1 MGTLVTTLLS
11 LLFTTC
17 SDPGV
22 VPRPLPYSNTQANN
36 FDELGLPT
44 GARNVSLQS
53 SNTSG
58 GKKSGSKKKKKQ
70 IIDIDVEGEGDEDL
84 EESLTG

>member
-36 FDELGLPT
+36 FDELGLPIGGRT
-44 GARNVSLQS
+44 VSI
-53 SNTSG
+53 NTNA
-58 GKKSGSKKKKKQ
+58 GKKNGSKKKKKQ
-70 IIDIDVEGEGDEDL
+70 IIDINVEGEGDEDL